1 MSYLMGIDIGTT
13 GAKALIIDEKGTV
26 AASSNFEY
34 PLQSPA
40 PGWAEQDPAQWWEA
54 VKSGIPAALTAA
66 ALRADQIAAL
76 GLSGQMHG
84 SVFLDQADQVI
95 RPCILWCDQRT
106 GEQCDWITDTVGKDL
121 LTRETC
127 NACLTGFTAG
137 KIIWL
142 RQKEPANYARV
153 RKILLP
159 KDYIRLRLTGE
170 YATEVSDASG
180 TCLLNVPQRRWS
192 DKVLAALQLD
202 QSLLPP
208 VFESPVVSG
217 RISASAAEVTGL
229 KAGTPVVG
237 GGGDQAAGGV
247 GTGIVKTGLVSS
259 STGTSGVVFAF
270 LDKPTFDPQLR
281 THTFCHAVP
290 GKWQV
295 MGAALSAGGSL
306 RWFRDAFA
314 APEKDIAA
322 QMRIDPY
329 DLLAQEA
336 AQAQPGCEGLMFLPY
351 LTGERTP
358 HADPSARGVFF
369 GISLRHQKRH
379 FIRAVME
386 GAAFGMKDSFDIL
399 QEMAV
404 PIEQVRA
411 TGGGARSALWRQI
424 QADVTGLPHH
434 TINVEEGPAYGVAL
448 LAAVGAGVFSSV
460 EEACEATISLRS
472 RTDPIPD
479 NVALYR
485 ECHRIFRQLY
495 RNLKATFAETAQL
508 VARRP

>member
-1 MSYLMGIDIGTT
+1 
-13 GAKALIIDEKGTV
+13 
-26 AASSNFEY
+26 
-34 PLQSPA
+34 
-40 PGWAEQDPAQWWEA
+40 
-54 VKSGIPAALTAA
+54 
-66 ALRADQIAAL
+66 
-76 GLSGQMHG
+76 
-84 SVFLDQADQVI
+84 
-95 RPCILWCDQRT
+95 
-106 GEQCDWITDTVGKDL
+106 
-121 LTRETC
+121 
-127 NACLTGFTAG
+127 
-137 KIIWL
+137 
-142 RQKEPANYARV
+142 
-153 RKILLP
+153 
-159 KDYIRLRLTGE
+159 
-170 YATEVSDASG
+170 
-180 TCLLNVPQRRWS
+180 LNVPQRRWS

-202 QSLLPP
+202 QSLLPA

-247 GTGIVKTGLVSS
+247 GTGIVKSGLVSS

-314 APEKDIAA
+314 APEKEIAA

-329 DLLAQEA
+329 DLLTQEA
-336 AQAQPGCEGLMFLPY
+336 AQAQPGCEGLIFLPY

-399 QEMAV
+399 QEMGV
-404 PIEQVRA
+404 PIQQVRA

-460 EEACEATISLRS
+460 EEACDATISLRS